1 MWLADSRSLI
11 FWDQA
16 VSNGKFRGFF
26 VVHRHEPGT
35 WGTPRH
41 LDFDGPAGLPNVLP
55 DGKSSPMIRA
65 GGVEIGTV
73 DHDNRRVVYQPA
85 PQSADPFVENVQV
98 APEDG
103 HTLYLKSHDAEGR
116 ASFWSLPVSGGAP
129 ALLVRF
135 DDASRP
141 SSRFEF
147 AVGGGRLFFAVD
159 DRRSNIWLADV
170 TER

>member
-1 MWLADSRSLI
+1 MWLPDSRSLI
-11 FWDQA
+11 FFDQA
-16 VSNGKFRGFF
+16 VSNGKFRGQF
-26 VVHRHEPGT
+26 VVRRDEPGT

-41 LDFDGPAGLPNVLP
+41 LGFDGLTASSACYPTEILP
-55 DGKSSPMIRA
+55 MTRA

-73 DHDNRRVVYQPA
+73 DHDIRRVVYQPA
-85 PQSADPFVENVQV
+85 PHSADPIVESVQV

-129 ALLVRF
+129 AHLVRF
-135 DDASRP
+135 DDVSRP

-147 AVGGGRLFFAVD
+147 AVGGGRFFFAVD